1 MNGGRKFEEIF
12 KKAEVPDLLEFSG
25 EYSVDMLT
33 ILPSL
38 RKFAHRKYF
47 SLEKGKVTGYN
58 VLFSKKV
65 WGHFFLEEGVCEELG
80 SIKVA
85 IINYNVPGNPPIF
98 KRMMDEIRCV
108 KKGSLYIGR
117 FNYLIKGKPHFFG
130 YFSLSKV

>member
-12 KKAEVPDLLEFSG
+12 KSAEVPDISEFSG
-25 EYSVDMLT
+25 EYTVDMLT

-47 SLEKGKVTGYN
+47 SLENGKVIGYN
-58 VLFSKKV
+58 MLFSKKV
-65 WGHFFLEEGVCEELG
+65 WGHFFVEKGVCEELG
-80 SIKVA
+80 SMKVA
-85 IINYNVPGNPPIF
+85 VINYNVPKNPPIF
-98 KRMMDEIRCV
+98 RRMRDEIRCV

-130 YFSLSKV
+130 YFSLSKA